1 MTQNNLKHKRSHY
14 FVKKAFQL
22 SIILK
27 FCLIVLSGA
36 AVSTGLLL
44 LFSQDTLTST
54 FRGSHLEIQTTA
66 RVILPAIIYT
76 NLITLV
82 LITIATIIVTL
93 FISHK
98 LAGPL
103 FRFEK
108 EIREIS
114 EGKLSKDIRLRAN
127 DQIVPI
133 ADNLNLMR
141 QSLRGKIAGIRDDL
155 GEISRMATD
164 GEANA
169 VLVREIDRLRL
180 KMDSEFTL

>member
-1 MTQNNLKHKRSHY
+1 M
-14 FVKKAFQL
+14 
-22 SIILK
+22 
-27 FCLIVLSGA
+27 
-36 AVSTGLLL
+36 
-44 LFSQDTLTST
+44 
-54 FRGSHLEIQTTA
+54 
-66 RVILPAIIYT
+66 LPAIIYT

-114 EGKLSKDIRLRAN
+114 EGKLSKDTRLRAN